1 MSKVELINRILSL
14 YEYLEK
20 YDDENAEL
28 EYIECVNILRQE
40 YYLTLDDIL

>member
-20 YDDENAEL
+20 YDDDNASMEYEELLKEL
-28 EYIECVNILRQE
+28 EKE
-40 YYLTLDDIL
+40 YGQTIDDIL